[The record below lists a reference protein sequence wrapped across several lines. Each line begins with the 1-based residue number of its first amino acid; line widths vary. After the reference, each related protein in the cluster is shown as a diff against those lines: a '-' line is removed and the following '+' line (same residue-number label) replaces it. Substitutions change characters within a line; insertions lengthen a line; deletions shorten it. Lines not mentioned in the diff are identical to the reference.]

1 MSIIKI
7 QNLSFRYY
15 KNQSWIVK
23 NFSFDADKGDII
35 AVKGESGSG
44 KTTLLYMLCGVIPK
58 SINGELKG
66 IIEVMDENIEN
77 LSLPQ
82 ISPKVSLMMQETEYQ
97 LSFPIVEQELAF
109 APENLQ
115 LAPSEIEN
123 RIEDALTQLQIKT
136 LRYEETATLSF
147 GQKKLVAFASILT
160 LSPQIYLLDEPT
172 SGLSSHYIQIITNV
186 ISKLSNEGKTIFIA
200 NPSPELLKISNKTI
214 DLNNLQNETYL

>member
-1 MSIIKI
+1 MSILKI
-7 QNLSFRYY
+7 QNLSFRYS
-15 KNQSWIVK
+15 KNQSLIVK

-35 AVKGESGSG
+35 AIKGESGSG

-58 SINGELKG
+58 SINGEFEG
-66 IIEVMDENIEN
+66 TIEVMNENIEN

-109 APENLQ
+109 APENLK
-115 LAPSEIEN
+115 LDPSEIEN
-123 RIEDALTQLQIKT
+123 LIEDALTLLQIKT

-160 LSPQIYLLDEPT
+160 LSPQIFLLDEPT

-200 NPSPELLKISNKTI
+200 NPSPELLKISNETI
-214 DLNNLQNETYL
+214 DLNNFQNETYL